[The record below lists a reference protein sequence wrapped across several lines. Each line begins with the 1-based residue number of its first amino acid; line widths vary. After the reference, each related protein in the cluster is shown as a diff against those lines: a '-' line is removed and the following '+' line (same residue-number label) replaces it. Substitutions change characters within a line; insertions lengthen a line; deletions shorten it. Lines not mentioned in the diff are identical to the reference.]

1 MTDDDLIALCAFSEA
16 NLEPDDGMAAV
27 VRVIINRA
35 KDLFQSDG
43 SVPGTIFHGNGT
55 AFSWAAFQM
64 TGGHYGR
71 VANGPAE
78 IAARADKLLAQAQ
91 DYRAAWARA
100 QRISQAVVAGTYH
113 GPDYD
118 RLTDAVVLYANLGL
132 VRPPWATPDKL
143 VARIGHH
150 SFYAA

>member
-1 MTDDDLIALCAFSEA
+1 MTDADLIALCAFQEA

-27 VRVIINRA
+27 VRVVLNRA

-43 SVPGTIFHGNGT
+43 SIPGTIFHGNGT
-55 AFSWAAFQM
+55 AFSWAAFEM
-64 TGGHYGR
+64 DHGHYGR

-78 IAARADKLLAQAQ
+78 IAARAAQLLSSAQ
-91 DYRAAWARA
+91 DYKAAWARA

-118 RLTDAVVLYANLGL
+118 QLTDVVVMYANLAL
-132 VRPPWATPDKL
+132 VSPPWAVPSKF
-143 VARIGHH
+143 VCRIGHQ
-150 SFYAA
+150 SFYTA